1 MDVQLALDW
10 ARGERLAELEHHLE
24 RDPWEVL
31 GAVGA
36 RLREDAPIRD
46 LERLEDV
53 LKRVLR
59 HVMVPPVHAAAAL
72 RLAKFQLQLGFLLKY
87 KSYAVKAASPLGY
100 AVFLQE
106 PGLGF
111 SFQRH
116 VEHKTEVFHI
126 LEVLPGGYVFLCEFD
141 EWRRAYDEA
150 AFTRWLAG
158 EPDPRYETYRIW
170 PQPGDT
176 FIIDRL
182 NVVHTVVGCVLEEFA
197 TISTDMVDRLHD
209 QNAGCLVPSHFE
221 RRLVERRLA
230 ALPSPSSDAVVSYGT
245 RSGGRRPIAAVHA
258 AGTHVTTLASHP
270 VGARTYQVEAGQETA
285 FEYDE
290 RHTASLFV
298 RAGRGYLLIADE
310 AERSRG
316 TPQALSVT
324 AGQLTMVPAGLH
336 YALAND
342 GRDELVVSEHRVP
355 LDVAF
360 H

>member
-1 MDVQLALDW
+1 MDVQLVLDW
-10 ARGERLAELEHHLE
+10 ARGERLAELEYQLE

-31 GAVGA
+31 GAVGDG
-36 RLREDAPIRD
+36 LREDAPIGD
-46 LERLEDV
+46 LERLEAV
-53 LKRVLR
+53 LKRTLR
-59 HVMVPPVHAAAAL
+59 HVMVPPVHAASAL
-72 RLAKFQLQLGFLLKY
+72 RLATFQRELGFLLKY

-106 PGLGF
+106 PGQGF

-116 VEHKTEVFHI
+116 VEHKTEVFHV

-141 EWRRAYDEA
+141 EWTRVYDEA

-158 EPDPRYETYRIW
+158 EPDPRYDTYRIW

-209 QNAGCLVPSHFE
+209 QNAGRLVPSHFQ
-221 RRLVERRLA
+221 RRLVERRLV
-230 ALPSPSSDAVVSYGT
+230 ALPLPPSDAIVSYGT
-245 RSGGRRPIAAVHA
+245 KSGGRRPIATVYA
-258 AGTHVTTLASHP
+258 AGTGVTTLAAHP
-270 VGARTYQVEAGQETA
+270 VGARAYHIEAGQETA
-285 FEYDE
+285 FEHDE
-290 RHTASLFV
+290 HGAASLFV
-298 RAGRGYLLIADE
+298 RAGRGHLLIADE
-310 AERSRG
+310 PETSRSS
-316 TPQALSVT
+316 PQALSIA
-324 AGQLTMVPAGLH
+324 AGQLTMVPAGLR

-342 GRDELVVSEHRVP
+342 GRDELIVSEHRVP